1 AIMRGFL
8 APPSPTLPPASALL
22 DQLQLAYI
30 LLDRQGLLVEV
41 NETLLSLTGYTR
53 AEVLARAPALAA
65 ATAARCRRAG
75 IGPVGSGP
83 PAEHCAGNTR

>member
-1 AIMRGFL
+1 MRGFL

-41 NETLLSLTGYTR
+41 NETLLTLTGYTR
-53 AEVLARAPALAA
+53 AEVLGQSYHELFSPLSHREQ
-65 ATAARCRRAG
+65 RQQ
-75 IGPVGSGP
+75 
-83 PAEHCAGNTR
+83 